1 MCLYADDS
9 ALVFSGSDPLA
20 VANFLSLELD
30 TCRKWLVDNRLSLH
44 LGKTECILFG
54 PKRRLNTDMQFE
66 VKLENTVVERVTC
79 VKYLGVWLDQFMDF
93 SKHVDTIVKK
103 ANFKLGFLYR
113 NGRFMNFYVRRL
125 LCQSLIFSN
134 LEYCSP
140 SWYFGLAAPLRESL
154 NVLQRKC
161 ARFSLGHGPR
171 SHIGNSELSSLH
183 WLPFSQRVSYF
194 SLVHAY
200 KTKNG
205 LSPTYIS
212 DSFTFITD
220 VHSYNLRQS
229 TVNFSLAHCL
239 SPTGTFCRNVI
250 TDWNLLPKELKESK
264 SLNVFK
270 TSLKK
275 YLEFLNQVSRIY
287 ICFIFPFYS
296 FYFNL

>member
-1 MCLYADDS
+1 
-9 ALVFSGSDPLA
+9 
-20 VANFLSLELD
+20 
-30 TCRKWLVDNRLSLH
+30 
-44 LGKTECILFG
+44 
-54 PKRRLNTDMQFE
+54 MQFE

-220 VHSYNLRQS
+220 VHSYNLRQC

-239 SPTGTFCRNVI
+239 SPTGTYCRNVI

-275 YLEFLNQVSRIY
+275 YLQS
-287 ICFIFPFYS
+287 S
-296 FYFNL
+296 

>member
-1 MCLYADDS
+1 M
-9 ALVFSGSDPLA
+9 
-20 VANFLSLELD
+20 
-30 TCRKWLVDNRLSLH
+30 
-44 LGKTECILFG
+44 
-54 PKRRLNTDMQFE
+54 
-66 VKLENTVVERVTC
+66 
-79 VKYLGVWLDQFMDF
+79 
-93 SKHVDTIVKK
+93 
-103 ANFKLGFLYR
+103 GFLYR
-113 NGRFMNFYVRRL
+113 NGCFMNFYVRRL

-229 TVNFSLAHCL
+229 NVNFSLAHCL
-239 SPTGTFCRNVI
+239 TIRAQLVLFVEMS
-250 TDWNLLPKELKESK
+250 
-264 SLNVFK
+264 
-270 TSLKK
+270 
-275 YLEFLNQVSRIY
+275 SRIGT
-287 ICFIFPFYS
+287 CFPRNWKNQNRWMFSRLAWKNTYRVLESSITHLHLFYLS
-296 FYFNL
+296 ILFFLF